1 MDYVSQ
7 LRPCPHGLSW
17 IDKRENLLTMTR
29 LIPLQPSGNTEKRLK
44 PDKVGS
50 SFHHVSP
57 SSADSKSEDQTLPC
71 FVEGFWLS
79 TLGSEEHNAK
89 SIIRWHM
96 GHWHTMIRHLHYIGS
111 TLVQSVFLDITQ
123 LTVLYS
129 CLKKMYPSYIIPME
143 NKSRYK
149 QITSWIG
156 VGWLGIS
163 CHRVICFTA
172 ITMYHNH
179 QVISRYIKSNG
190 FPNISEVWT
199 GPLLG
204 VTLISSNDCSR
215 WFKRFNL
222 QPMETGEFYPTSGQQ
237 NTSLQGL
244 NDLKPA
250 HGDRYKRACLSGG
263 TNKFY
268 RHR

>member
-111 TLVQSVFLDITQ
+111 TLVQSVFFGYYT
-123 LTVLYS
+123 TYS
-129 CLKKMYPSYIIPME
+129 TLLLLKKNVSILHHSNGEQVQVQTDHFMDWGRLTWDFMSIESSVSQPS
-143 NKSRYK
+143 
-149 QITSWIG
+149 QCITI
-156 VGWLGIS
+156 
-163 CHRVICFTA
+163 
-172 ITMYHNH
+172 
-179 QVISRYIKSNG
+179 IKSYQD
-190 FPNISEVWT
+190 
-199 GPLLG
+199 
-204 VTLISSNDCSR
+204 ISS
-215 WFKRFNL
+215 
-222 QPMETGEFYPTSGQQ
+222 PMVFQTYLRSGQ
-237 NTSLQGL
+237 
-244 NDLKPA
+244 
-250 HGDRYKRACLSGG
+250 G
-263 TNKFY
+263 TTWSHLDF
-268 RHR
+268 